1 VRALFAVSEVA
12 PWVKTGGLGDVA
24 AALPGAL
31 MTAGCDVRVL
41 VPAYPAMMKACG
53 ERRALARIDSP
64 GGRFPA
70 STLWEAVLADGLT
83 LWLLESP
90 ECFSREGNP
99 YLDAQGHEWSDNP
112 LRFGLLSRVAAL
124 LSAPGSPVDWRADVL
139 HCNDWQSALAPA
151 YLRYLHGDEG
161 AASIVTIHNLA
172 FQGIFDAVECAPL
185 GLPERAFALDGVE
198 FHGKL
203 SFLKGGLQ
211 CCDLITTVS
220 PTYAS
225 EILGPDY
232 GCGLEGLLRF
242 RADRVSGILN
252 GIDTEV
258 WDAARDPA
266 LASNYD
272 VRSLGAKAANKLAL
286 QKELGLA
293 PDPHRMLFGVV
304 SRLTGQKGLDLLL
317 EIGEALCEEGAQIAL
332 LGSGD
337 RAMERGWRDLAAH
350 RPDSCAA
357 VIGFDETLAHRIEG
371 GADAFVM
378 PSRFEP
384 CGLNQMYS
392 LRYGTPPVV
401 RRTGGLADTVID
413 ATPQNLRDG
422 SANGFV
428 FDEAS
433 ALALHGALRRAIAA
447 FGDPPAWRAIQRAGM
462 RTDFSWSGAAA
473 RYLEAYRTAMRL
485 RVA

>member
-1 VRALFAVSEVA
+1 MRALFAVSEVA

-24 AALPGAL
+24 AALPRAL
-31 MTAGCDVRVL
+31 MSAGCGVRVL

-70 STLWEAVLADGLT
+70 STLWEAVLTDGLT

-99 YLDAQGHEWSDNP
+99 YLDAQGHQWSDNA

-124 LSAPGSPVDWRADVL
+124 LSAPGSPVDWHADVL

-172 FQGIFDAVECAPL
+172 FQGIFDATECAPL
-185 GLPERAFALDGVE
+185 GLPERALTLDGVE

-211 CCDLITTVS
+211 CCDLVTTVS

-225 EILGPDY
+225 EILGPEY
-232 GCGLEGLLRF
+232 GCGLEGLLRY

-272 VRSLGAKAANKLAL
+272 SHSLDAKAANKLAL

-293 PDPHRMLFGVV
+293 PDPQRMLFGVV
-304 SRLTGQKGLDLLL
+304 SRLTEQKGLDLLL
-317 EIGEALCEEGAQIAL
+317 EIGDALCEEGAQIAL

-337 RAMERGWRDLAAH
+337 RAMERGWRDLAAR
-350 RPDSCAA
+350 RPGGCAA
-357 VIGFDETLAHRIEG
+357 VIGFDETLAHRIEA

-401 RRTGGLADTVID
+401 RRTGGLADTVVD
-413 ATPQNLRDG
+413 ATPQALADG
-422 SANGFV
+422 GANGFV
-428 FDEAS
+428 FEEAS
-433 ALALHGALRRAIAA
+433 APALFDALHRAIAT
-447 FGDPPAWRAIQRAGM
+447 FGDPRTWRAIQRAGM
-462 RTDFSWSGAAA
+462 RADFSWSGAAA
-473 RYLEAYRTAMRL
+473 RYLEAYRAAVRL
-485 RVA
+485 RET